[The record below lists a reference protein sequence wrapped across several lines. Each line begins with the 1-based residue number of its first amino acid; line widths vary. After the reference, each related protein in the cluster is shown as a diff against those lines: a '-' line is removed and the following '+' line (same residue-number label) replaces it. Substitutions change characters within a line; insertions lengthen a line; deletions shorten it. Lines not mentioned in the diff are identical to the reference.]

1 MALCKHVLRS
11 SYMRLVSARG
21 YITPPGPPGSKS
33 EAVFNKEKK
42 YGAWNYKPIPV
53 ALCRAEGVYVWDV
66 EGKQYFDFL
75 SGYSAV
81 NQGHRHPKIVEAL
94 KNQLDTLTLTS
105 RAFYNDALG
114 EFEEYTTRLFG
125 YDKLLPMN
133 SGVEAAETSVKLAR
147 RWAYDVKGVPHN
159 QAKVVFAEG
168 NFWGRSIAAISS
180 STDSDSYGGFGPF
193 VPGFEVIE
201 YDNLDALEVRKKECV
216 IIVLL
221 WIVCYYADSCVGPS
235 LCCSP
240 HRAHSGGEW
249 SSHPQRGISEGST
262 RHLLQKQCKNP

>member
-94 KNQLDTLTLTS
+94 KKQLDTLTLTS

-114 EFEEYTTRLFG
+114 EFEEYTTKLFG

-147 RWAYDVKGVPHN
+147 RWAYDVKGVPPN

-201 YDNLDALEVRKKECV
+201 YDNLEALEVRKKECV
-216 IIVLL
+216 VTVLTVCVYTYRQLCRTLTVLL
-221 WIVCYYADSCVGPS
+221 
-235 LCCSP
+235 
-240 HRAHSGGEW
+240 
-249 SSHPQRGISEGST
+249 ST
-262 RHLLQKQCKNP
+262 